1 MAQARMIAPRFEKVL
16 VADKLQDGYWIQAVD
31 INGDGKPD
39 LVTSGLAL
47 GEVYWYE
54 NPSWQRRLIGTLPKP
69 VAMDVADIDGD
80 GHPENSSHTLISY
93 AVFCLRDESVTGV

>member
-16 VADKLQDGYWIQAVD
+16 VADKLKDGYWIQAVD

-39 LVTSGLAL
+39 LITSGLAI

-54 NPSWQRRLIGTLPKP
+54 KRAPEFGRPLPYVTRAVALNSRRDREALPERLSSSPVCQRSWLQ
-69 VAMDVADIDGD
+69 
-80 GHPENSSHTLISY
+80 
-93 AVFCLRDESVTGV
+93 